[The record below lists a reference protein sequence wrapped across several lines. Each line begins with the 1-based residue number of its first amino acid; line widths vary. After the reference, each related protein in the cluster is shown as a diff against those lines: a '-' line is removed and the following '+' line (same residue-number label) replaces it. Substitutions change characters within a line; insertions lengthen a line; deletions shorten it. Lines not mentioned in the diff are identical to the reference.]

1 MITVHS
7 ANADDF
13 STLGYGALTETE
25 APIEEHAGGMYQLT
39 LTHPMDVEGRWHY
52 LQKYNIIKAPAPV
65 REVPSFVVQEE
76 TPGQTVTRQ
85 IYRVD
90 TPSGKRLHLR
100 QKGSLSAK
108 IITMYKPGTEVVRL
122 SVSGDWAR
130 VVVCKGGATG
140 YMWADYLKYVR
151 TETETVPGT
160 GGPGKVIQPK
170 QTREQLFRI
179 TRPEKDDAAQLIR
192 VKALH
197 ISYDLSG
204 NAIRGELELDN
215 VPADEAVER
224 ILAQANDE
232 HPFSVYC
239 NSKKPVS
246 GDWTGKSVAAALWGD
261 GGVVQ
266 QIGGELI
273 RDNFD
278 IYVLDDAQRDL
289 GAEVRHGKNM
299 LGAVAYEDASGVL
312 TRIIPVG
319 KNKDGSRLMLDG
331 TPYVESPRTAE
342 IPVIRSKEIEYDVQV
357 GSDGISTVAAARAKL
372 RELAAADFANGAD
385 GAVVGLDVDFVQLEN
400 TVEYAQYADLQTI
413 HLYDIVHVI
422 SGRSDIRAGVRMTG
436 YVFEASGPDP
446 HYTAVTLGEITEL
459 ETTIYGYDLAEGT
472 TPGTK
477 LINNSVSGAKLRNAS
492 IEYAKIASA
501 AIEQLVANSIT
512 AVRAHINE
520 LVAGNITTDQLYAD
534 LATLAAA
541 QITAAKIAE
550 ANIDWASITTLQA
563 EIASI
568 SKAQITAANI
578 EEADIQ
584 WAEIDSLAAKIAEIA
599 QAKIDNAEIDAAQI
613 TDLEVEVARLVN
625 VSIKS
630 ADIGFAQ
637 IKDLVAGTAIITQGV
652 GGELYISRLA
662 VTEANMVS
670 LSVGE
675 LVVKGSDGHFY
686 ALGVDAGGNVTTTI
700 KQVVN
705 DDVADLSINAGE
717 KIIEG
722 TVTAACLNADDIFAN
737 NAIIK
742 QLIAANIDVAAL
754 FAREATIAQLNAA
767 DISGNKYLKLAV
779 EGVEGDIADLD
790 VRVTENASSI
800 RLLED
805 EISLKVSQTEYYGVK
820 TAEGAIVQA
829 DGLLKD
835 QGIRAISS
843 FGPVQAGS
851 GNPSPDNVRPI
862 SGRTGAVLTR
872 CGKNLFPD
880 KMTDREVNGVTF
892 KVNADKSITTS
903 GTASDLVVVY
913 IETNRN
919 RLLAGDYI
927 LSGCPPKGG
936 GHQLRVLAVD
946 IPGWPYFDDNGEG
959 NRFTLT
965 QDSDVQCSIII
976 RAGHNVDGLT
986 FYPMLRL
993 ASVADAAYEPY
1004 QGDTFTAD
1012 FGETVYGGTIDWNKG
1027 VLTVDGKIVTL
1038 TGDENWMWFEKY
1050 DFLYMNGLQS
1060 AFEQWPKDL
1069 VCSHY
1074 KTPIVET
1081 KTNPFVTI
1089 VSTGTYIDQLRFY
1102 HTGYTS
1108 ADAWKAYLAA
1118 QYAAGTPV
1126 QIAYRLAAP
1135 ATIQLIPQQIL
1146 ALEGLNTVWT
1156 DLDSNYVECGHDSL
1170 AGLGAASEY
1179 DLNALAGRVTTTES
1193 QILQKADSIELS
1205 VLRTEVEGIEVGG
1218 RNLLKGTQNAVWQEI
1233 PASGT
1238 AVLYAVR
1245 PHTEL
1250 AALGVS
1256 AGDTLC
1262 YSVGLKTD
1270 VAMKLRMIMTTNT
1283 SDSRV
1288 VDVKGEY
1295 FSGEG
1300 RAWVSAAVP
1309 STAKY
1314 VRMYISSEGAGVT
1327 EAFWKGEKL
1336 EKGSKPTDW
1345 SPAPEDPAKSLVT
1358 GTTVT
1363 ITDEQFN
1370 VQTKQAAFSII
1381 DDSSGEAEEK
1391 LRIDDDGLTAE
1402 EATFGTIHSDSVVGT
1417 QAAIA
1422 YTPAN
1427 AGELQAILD
1436 DLSNRFLLGDV
1447 TIDVR
1452 NITGGNFSVNGLTG
1466 GGHLTINGQHAGVL
1480 NSLIVRNCTAR
1491 VNLYLATVS
1500 TSGTALELYGAEMYL
1515 VGVTLNANVGATLD
1529 GSRMI
1534 MNNCNGT
1541 CTRLAESG
1549 YASELWIMGS
1559 SVPYGVLGEVT
1570 GEVYSPLAFT
1580 AAPSAPSVETVQT
1593 ATLNA
1598 STTRT
1603 WNGGWLSGDALYQG
1617 KVASDGSLRRGCMWF
1632 DLSAISGK
1640 TIIGATLTL
1649 KRYDGIGGGGS
1660 VSVGIYGTTA
1670 ASASGTPAVG
1680 TKYASVSLANGATK
1694 SVDVTAAVQALANGS
1709 IKGLMVYDT
1718 RTGTYSSKNYTYGYS
1733 KFYGSG
1739 QSARPVLKVTY
1750 K

>member
-1 MITVHS
+1 MITVHP

-25 APIEEHAGGMYQLT
+25 APIEEHAGGMYQMT
-39 LTHPMDVEGRWHY
+39 LTHPMDKEGRWHY

-122 SVSGDWAR
+122 GVYGDWAR

-179 TRPEKDDAAQLIR
+179 TRPEKDDEAQLIR
-192 VKALH
+192 VKAVH

-204 NAIRGELELDN
+204 NAIRGALELDN

-278 IYVLDDAQRDL
+278 IYILDDARRDL

-331 TPYVESPRTAE
+331 TPYVESPRAAE

-372 RELAAADFANGAD
+372 RQLAAADFTNGAD
-385 GAVVGLDVDFVQLEN
+385 GTLVGLDVNFVQLEN

-459 ETTIYGYDLAEGT
+459 ETTIYGYDMAEGSM
-472 TPGTK
+472 PGTK

-492 IEYAKIASA
+492 IEYAKIATA

-512 AVRAHINE
+512 AVRAHIND

-550 ANIDWASITTLQA
+550 ANIDWASIVTLQA
-563 EIASI
+563 TIATI
-568 SKAQITAANI
+568 AKAQITAANI
-578 EEADIQ
+578 EAANIQ
-584 WAEIDSLAAKIAEIA
+584 WAEIDSLAAKMAEIA
-599 QAKIDNAEIDAAQI
+599 QAKIDNAEIDAAKI
-613 TDLEVEVARLVN
+613 NGLEAEVARLVN
-625 VSIKS
+625 ASIKS

-686 ALGVDAGGNVTTTI
+686 ALGVDASGNVTTAL
-700 KQVVN
+700 KQVAN

-779 EGVEGDIADLD
+779 EGVEQLG
-790 VRVTENASSI
+790 
-800 RLLED
+800 
-805 EISLKVSQTEYYGVK
+805 
-820 TAEGAIVQA
+820 
-829 DGLLKD
+829 
-835 QGIRAISS
+835 
-843 FGPVQAGS
+843 
-851 GNPSPDNVRPI
+851 
-862 SGRTGAVLTR
+862 
-872 CGKNLFPD
+872 
-880 KMTDREVNGVTF
+880 
-892 KVNADKSITTS
+892 
-903 GTASDLVVVY
+903 
-913 IETNRN
+913 N
-919 RLLAGDYI
+919 RL
-927 LSGCPPKGG
+927 
-936 GHQLRVLAVD
+936 
-946 IPGWPYFDDNGEG
+946 
-959 NRFTLT
+959 T
-965 QDSDVQCSIII
+965 
-976 RAGHNVDGLT
+976 
-986 FYPMLRL
+986 
-993 ASVADAAYEPY
+993 
-1004 QGDTFTAD
+1004 TA
-1012 FGETVYGGTIDWNKG
+1012 
-1027 VLTVDGKIVTL
+1027 
-1038 TGDENWMWFEKY
+1038 
-1050 DFLYMNGLQS
+1050 
-1060 AFEQWPKDL
+1060 
-1069 VCSHY
+1069 
-1074 KTPIVET
+1074 
-1081 KTNPFVTI
+1081 
-1089 VSTGTYIDQLRFY
+1089 
-1102 HTGYTS
+1102 
-1108 ADAWKAYLAA
+1108 
-1118 QYAAGTPV
+1118 
-1126 QIAYRLAAP
+1126 
-1135 ATIQLIPQQIL
+1135 
-1146 ALEGLNTVWT
+1146 
-1156 DLDSNYVECGHDSL
+1156 
-1170 AGLGAASEY
+1170 
-1179 DLNALAGRVTTTES
+1179 ES
-1193 QILQKADSIELS
+1193 QIKQKADSIELS
-1205 VLRTEVEGIEVGG
+1205 VLRTEVEGEIDGISIGG
-1218 RNLLKGTQNAVWQEI
+1218 RNLLKGTQNDVWE
-1233 PASGT
+1233 AYT
-1238 AVLYAVR
+1238 AGLHYVR
-1245 PHTEL
+1245 PYTEL
-1250 AALGVS
+1250 AALGVA
-1256 AGDTLC
+1256 AGDVLT
-1262 YSVGLKTD
+1262 YSLNLKVDKPTQ
-1270 VAMKLRMIMTTNT
+1270 LRMIMTKSTG
-1283 SDSRV
+1283 DDRV
-1288 VDVKGEY
+1288 VDVRGAW
-1295 FSGEG
+1295 FIPGEG
-1300 RAWVSAAVP
+1300 RAWVSAEVP
-1309 STAKY
+1309 AEAGY
-1314 VRMYISSEGAGVT
+1314 VRMYIASDGGAAVDGC
-1327 EAFWKGEKL
+1327 WKGEKL
-1336 EKGSKPTDW
+1336 EKGNKATDW

-1391 LRIDDDGLTAE
+1391 LRIDDDGLTSE
-1402 EATFGTIHSDSVVGT
+1402 EATFGTIHSDSVVLT
-1417 QAAIA
+1417 QAAA
-1422 YTPAN
+1422 TFTPAN

-1436 DLSNRFLLGDV
+1436 GLRNRFLLGGV
-1447 TIDVR
+1447 VINAGNVSGGEFSLSGVHG
-1452 NITGGNFSVNGLTG
+1452 NGEVLITGGTF
-1466 GGHLTINGQHAGVL
+1466 
-1480 NSLIVRNCTAR
+1480 NSLTLNNCRVMVRVQQAKFS
-1491 VNLYLATVS
+1491 A
-1500 TSGTALELYGAEMYL
+1500 SGTAVSATASIVHVWNCTINAGM
-1515 VGVTLNANVGATLD
+1515 GLNLNRYTDAILD
-1529 GSRMI
+1529 G
-1534 MNNCNGT
+1534 
-1541 CTRLAESG
+1541 CTGMCTTLAGVNYSSVLRVSG
-1549 YASELWIMGS
+1549 ST
-1559 SVPYGVLGEVT
+1559 VPYGVLGSVN
-1570 GEVYSPLAFT
+1570 GEVYSPLAFA
-1580 AAPSAPSVETVQT
+1580 AAPSAPSVETVT
-1593 ATLNA
+1593 SASLAAT
-1598 STTRT
+1598 STRT
-1603 WNGGWLSGDALYQG
+1603 WNGGWISGNVLYQG
-1617 KVASDGSLRRGCMWF
+1617 KTGSDGQLRRGCMWF
-1632 DLSAISGK
+1632 DLSAIAGK
-1640 TIIGATLTL
+1640 TIVSATLTL
-1649 KRYDGIGGGGS
+1649 KRVDGIGGGGS

-1694 SVDVTAAVQALANGS
+1694 SVDVTAAVQALASGS

-1718 RTGTYSSKNYTYGYS
+1718 QTGTFSSKNYTYGYC
-1733 KFYGSG
+1733 KLYGSG
-1739 QSARPVLKVTY
+1739 DGAKPVLSVTY